1 MDNVKKYGL
10 KEQVAL
16 LPLSPGVY
24 QFLDKNGTIIYV
36 GKAKSLRKRVS
47 SYFMQNKEHSAK
59 VQVLVRQIAAI
70 RHIVVDT
77 ETDALLLENS
87 LIKTLQPRYNILLKD
102 DKTYPWI
109 VVRREP
115 FPRVQSTR
123 ILNRDGSQYFGPYGS
138 VMMQRSILEFIREV
152 IPLRTC
158 SLNLSPTA
166 IAKGRY
172 SVCLQYHLGNCKGP
186 CVGAQSEEEYDALV
200 DMTVSILKG
209 DLRPVRTYL
218 EKEMEAAAQNLK
230 FEVAQR
236 YKTRL
241 DALDNYSS
249 KSVIVS
255 ARIVNVDVFSLL
267 VDDDVAYCNFLRI
280 RHGSV
285 VGVYTIRLTTGID
298 TDPAQMLTLAIQ
310 HIAETIAGTLAKEV
324 IVPYLP
330 SAAQLF
336 DGVTFT
342 VPKRGEK
349 LDLLE
354 FSLKSARIYRAEQLK
369 NLEIKNPE
377 RHTERLM
384 ATMQKELHLDRPPR
398 HIECFDNSNLQG
410 TNPVASCVVFRDG
423 KPSRKEYRHFN
434 IKTVIGADD
443 FASMREIVFRRYS
456 RLIAE
461 GAELPDLIIVDGGKG
476 QLSSA
481 YAVLCELGIEK
492 QVPIVGLAKRIEEI
506 FFPGDPMPYYLSRT
520 GEPLKVV
527 CHIRDEAHR
536 FRDGKPSRKEYRHF
550 NIKTVIG
557 ADDFASMREIVFRRY
572 SRLIAEGAELPD
584 LIIVD
589 GGKGQ
594 LSSAYA
600 VLCELGIEK
609 QVPIVGL
616 AKRIEEIFF
625 PGDPMPYYLS
635 RTGEPLKVVCHIR
648 DEAHRFGIT
657 FHRQKRSKGF
667 IHSELEN
674 IEGVGPKTIE
684 LLLRHFRTVE
694 KIRTAPAEELSALV
708 GPAKAARL
716 LVHFGRQ

>member
-1 MDNVKKYGL
+1 MALDAATLALTAAEL
-10 KEQVAL
+10 KTTLA
-16 LPLSPGVY
+16 
-24 QFLDKNGTIIYV
+24 D
-36 GKAKSLRKRVS
+36 AKIAKLFEPTRDELVITLRTR
-47 SYFMQNKEHSAK
+47 
-59 VQVLVRQIAAI
+59 
-70 RHIVVDT
+70 T
-77 ETDALLLENS
+77 ETDSLLLSARSGSARVCLTEESFENPETPPS
-87 LIKTLQPRYNILLKD
+87 FCMLMRKHLTGGRLLDVRMEPGDRIVYFEFQCTNEMGDLVRNILCTEL
-102 DKTYPWI
+102 
-109 VVRREP
+109 
-115 FPRVQSTR
+115 
-123 ILNRDGSQYFGPYGS
+123 
-138 VMMQRSILEFIREV
+138 M
-152 IPLRTC
+152 
-158 SLNLSPTA
+158 
-166 IAKGRY
+166 GRY
-172 SVCLQYHLGNCKGP
+172 SNLVLVQNGKIIDALKRVDFEDSDVRQLLPGLPYTTPPKPARPDFLAVSSASIVAAACERDLPVADALNKTVAGVGPVVCREAAWRAFDGEHLLANELTE
-186 CVGAQSEEEYDALV
+186 AQKVRLMAAIDELKEIYDAGGCPCSVTAPDGKPVEYTFFRPRQYGEKYLIKEWPSFNAMLEGYYAEKDRAERLRTKSKELHKAV
-200 DMTVSILKG
+200 HNMYERAVRKQAARQEELAASGKSEKLRLYGELLSANLYLAEKGMKSITVPNWYDEG
-209 DLRPVRTYL
+209 
-218 EKEMEAAAQNLK
+218 
-230 FEVAQR
+230 
-236 YKTRL
+236 
-241 DALDNYSS
+241 
-249 KSVIVS
+249 
-255 ARIVNVDVFSLL
+255 
-267 VDDDVAYCNFLRI
+267 
-280 RHGSV
+280 
-285 VGVYTIRLTTGID
+285 
-298 TDPAQMLTLAIQ
+298 
-310 HIAETIAGTLAKEV
+310 KEV

-536 FRDGKPSRKEYRHF
+536 F
-550 NIKTVIG
+550 
-557 ADDFASMREIVFRRY
+557 
-572 SRLIAEGAELPD
+572 
-584 LIIVD
+584 
-589 GGKGQ
+589 
-594 LSSAYA
+594 
-600 VLCELGIEK
+600 
-609 QVPIVGL
+609 
-616 AKRIEEIFF
+616 
-625 PGDPMPYYLS
+625 
-635 RTGEPLKVVCHIR
+635 
-648 DEAHRFGIT
+648 GIT
-657 FHRQKRSKGF
+657 FHRQKRSKAF